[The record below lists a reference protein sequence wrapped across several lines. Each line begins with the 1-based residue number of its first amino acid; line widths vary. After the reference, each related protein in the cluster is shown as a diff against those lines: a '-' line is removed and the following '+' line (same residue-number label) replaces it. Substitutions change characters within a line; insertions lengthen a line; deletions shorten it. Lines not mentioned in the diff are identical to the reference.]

1 MQRLVVLAIRALRA
15 GRGRWV
21 AIVLTAV
28 LCAAIAVPAKL
39 PIEERLQL
47 AWFDTYQRVYPRDR
61 LSGPV
66 TIVEVDTRA
75 LNRFGQWPWPRIRL
89 AELIERI
96 GNLGA
101 LAIGLDMIMAE
112 EDQTSPEAL
121 LARIGPG
128 DPAVIDTLSRLP
140 AYDDILAATIRRYP
154 VVLGAAGVDASVPST
169 RLALRTWPVAVVA
182 AAPDAGGDVSAA
194 IRHYPYSLASLQ
206 GLQIAAS
213 GQGLLSADLEYGVVR
228 RVPMV
233 SRVRDT
239 LVPSF
244 ALELLRVATG
254 SKEMALE
261 ARAGKVEAMRVGDV
275 RIPTQSNGDIW
286 IHFSR
291 QIADRYVSAFDV
303 MTGTAD
309 PAMFRHKII
318 IVALTGMGLMDYK
331 TTPLGDYVP
340 GVDAHAQM
348 IETIFDHRHVLRP
361 DWMPLAEALV
371 LAVLAGVLIRSV
383 PRMPRHSA
391 AFLLVIMLVIVCAGG
406 FALFFWQGLLVDSAS
421 LMVGLVVLFA
431 SLFAAALA
439 QADHERRLT
448 ERSLH
453 FARETAARVA
463 GELEG
468 ARRIQM
474 GILPRADASFPGEK
488 RFELAATVEP
498 ARTVG
503 GDLYDFFMLDEHRL
517 FIQIADVSGKGIP
530 ASLFMSITKVL
541 TKSVAL
547 RAGSADI
554 QPLTQ
559 ANIEISRDN
568 PESLFV
574 TAFAAVLDVSTGEL
588 RYWTAGHDTPYLRSA
603 AGISQLDRSASGP
616 PMCVLD
622 DYEYPEQ
629 RHMLEPGT
637 SMVLFTDGVTEAQNV
652 QEELY
657 GKERLVACLE
667 ALPTDSS
674 AADTMA
680 AIQRDVARFVG
691 DAPVADDLTLLVLR
705 WPGLSAP

>member
-1 MQRLVVLAIRALRA
+1 MPRLVVLAIRALRA

-21 AIVLTAV
+21 AIALTV
-28 LCAAIAVPAKL
+28 VMCAAIAVPSKL
-39 PIEERLQL
+39 PIEDRLRL
-47 AWFDTYQRVYPRDR
+47 TWFDTYQRVYPRER

-66 TIVEVDTRA
+66 TIVEVDARA
-75 LNRFGQWPWPRIRL
+75 LRQFGQWPWPRVRL

-96 GNLGA
+96 GKLGA
-101 LAIGLDMIMAE
+101 LAIGLDIIMAE

-140 AYDDILAATIRRYP
+140 AYDEILAATIRRYP
-154 VVLGAAGVDASVPST
+154 VVLGAAGFDTAAPST
-169 RLALRTWPVAVVA
+169 RVALRTWPIAIS
-182 AAPDAGGDVSAA
+182 GGDVSGA

-206 GLQIAAS
+206 PLQIAAS

-239 LVPSF
+239 LIPSF
-244 ALELLRVATG
+244 TLELLRVATG
-254 SKEMALE
+254 ST
-261 ARAGKVEAMRVGDV
+261 KVELQARNGEVDAMRVGDV
-275 RIPTQSNGDIW
+275 RIPTLPSGEIW
-286 IHFSR
+286 VHFSR
-291 QIADRYVSAFDV
+291 QIADRYISALDV
-303 MTGTAD
+303 MTGKAD
-309 PAMFRHKII
+309 PDLFKHKIV

-348 IETIFDHRHVLRP
+348 IESFFDNRHLTRP
-361 DWMPLAEALV
+361 QWMPLAEALV
-371 LAVLAGVLIRSV
+371 LAVLAGALIRSV
-383 PRMPRHSA
+383 PAMPRHAA
-391 AFLLVIMLVIVCAGG
+391 AFLLLVMLVAVCVFG
-406 FALFFWQGLLVDSAS
+406 FAAFFWYGLLVDSAS

-439 QADHERRLT
+439 QADHERRLS

-453 FARETAARVA
+453 HARETAARVA

-474 GILPRADASFPGEK
+474 GILPRADESFPSET

-503 GDLYDFFMLDEHRL
+503 GDLYDFFMLDADRL

-547 RAGSADI
+547 RSGSTDI

-559 ANIEISRDN
+559 ANVEISRDN

-574 TAFAAVLDVSTGEL
+574 TAYAAVLDVATGEL

-603 AGISQLDRSASGP
+603 KGVSQLDRSESGP
-616 PMCVLD
+616 PLCVLV

-629 RHMLEPGT
+629 RFVLEPGT
-637 SMVLFTDGVTEAQNV
+637 VMVLFTDGVTEAQNAK
-652 QEELY
+652 EELY
-657 GKERLVACLE
+657 GKERLEACLE
-667 ALPTDSS
+667 ALPPAPS

-691 DAPVADDLTLLVLR
+691 GAPATDDLTLLVLR
-705 WPGLSAP
+705 WPGPAGALSAP